1 MPDRTVVVKFLSGGP
16 AGKNRSRWLRQFPG
30 RKPEWGNC
38 RFVLDEEAREYD
50 WLVVYD
56 DLPREQVGRFSLRVE
71 TLACP
76 RARTI
81 LVTTEPSSIKPYGT
95 DYLAQFGMVVTY
107 QEPWAISHPN
117 LVFSHCGEHW
127 HYGVRLPEPTT
138 YDELKN
144 TPLPAKQRVLSTVCS
159 SKKERHTLHYSRFA
173 FTQKLV
179 AAMPELEVFGRGVR
193 PVLDK
198 REAIDP
204 YRYHIAIENQI
215 SPHYWSEKL
224 ADVFLGFAL
233 PIYGGCPNVGDY
245 FPAESY
251 IPIDIHDAE
260 GAIATIREAI
270 ATNQYEKRLP
280 AILEGRRLVLDEH
293 NLFALLQRL
302 IRDRDLGPGGFAPG
316 AKIYSRHALRRK
328 RPLTAVRFLI
338 EKMRWQA
345 RNVRHQAGGR

>member
-1 MPDRTVVVKFLSGGP
+1 MSDRAVVVKFLSGGP
-16 AGKNRSRWLRQFPG
+16 AGKNRGRWLRQFPG
-30 RKPEWGNC
+30 RRPEWGNC
-38 RFVLDEEAREYD
+38 RFVLNEEAREYD

-138 YDELKN
+138 YDELKSA
-144 TPLPAKQRVLSTVCS
+144 PVPVKQGVLSTVCS

-173 FTQKLV
+173 FTQQLV
-179 AAMPELEVFGRGVR
+179 AAMPELAVYGRGVR

-224 ADVFLGFAL
+224 ADVFLGYAL

-251 IPIDIHDAE
+251 IPIDIGDADA
-260 GAIATIREAI
+260 AIATIREAI
-270 ATNQYEKRLP
+270 ATHQYEKRLP
-280 AILEGRRLVLDEH
+280 AILEGRRLVLDEY

-302 IRDRDLGPGGFAPG
+302 IRDRDPGPGGAEPG
-316 AKIYSRHALRRK
+316 AKIYSRHALRRH
-328 RPLTAVRFLI
+328 RPLTAIRFLI
-338 EKMRWQA
+338 EKMRWLA